1 MIAAMVTVT
10 VLVGLSVLIHYE
22 VLRLASDIVP
32 RLRIPPRP
40 RILAAIAAA
49 FFAHTVEVWVF
60 AIAYYLLQNH
70 LGMGSIAGE
79 VDGSFEELVYFS
91 AQSYTSLGFGDVYPL
106 GSLRLVAGVE
116 ALVGLVMIGWSASFT
131 FLEMQRYWELHP
143 GRHGHPKNGKNG

>member
-1 MIAAMVTVT
+1 MLAAMVTVT
-10 VLVGLSVLIHYE
+10 VLVALSVLIHYE
-22 VLRLASDIVP
+22 VLRLASDLVP
-32 RLRIPPRP
+32 RLRIPPRT

-70 LGMGSIAGE
+70 LGMGSIGGE
-79 VDGSFEELVYFS
+79 VDGSFEEFVYFS

-143 GRHGHPKNGKNG
+143 GRRGRFKNGENG